1 MLSATLFIISTPI
14 GNLEDISERTKRII
28 SEADFLLVE
37 DTRVTIKLLN
47 HLGIN
52 KRMVSCHKFN
62 EEARRDVLLDASRE
76 QQKVALISDAGT
88 PLISDPGQRMV
99 SLAIELGMDVVAIPG
114 PTAFVQALVGSGL
127 SCERFVFEGFLPDK
141 DSSIREKLNSLID
154 DERTLV
160 FYVSPHGL
168 KKTVRV
174 MHEVLGDRRV
184 CLAREL
190 TKKFEE
196 YIRVR
201 LGELEARLS
210 DEHLKGEFT
219 LVIEGAEPKS
229 AGSFNIETVRAF
241 AIDRLDEGYSS
252 KQITAELV
260 AQFDMRKSEAYDLV
274 IGLKN
279 ENASNSGD

>member
-1 MLSATLFIISTPI
+1 MLSAALFIISTPI

-62 EEARRDVLLDASRE
+62 EEARRDVLLAASRE

-99 SLAIELGMDVVAIPG
+99 SLAIELGMDVIAIPG

-141 DSSIREKLNSLID
+141 DSLIREKLNSLID
-154 DERTLV
+154 EERTLV

-168 KKTVRV
+168 KKTVRI

-201 LGELEARLS
+201 LGELEDRLS

-229 AGSFNIETVRAF
+229 ACGFNLETVRAF
-241 AIDRLDEGYSS
+241 ATDRLDEGCSS

-279 ENASNSGD
+279 ENATNSGD